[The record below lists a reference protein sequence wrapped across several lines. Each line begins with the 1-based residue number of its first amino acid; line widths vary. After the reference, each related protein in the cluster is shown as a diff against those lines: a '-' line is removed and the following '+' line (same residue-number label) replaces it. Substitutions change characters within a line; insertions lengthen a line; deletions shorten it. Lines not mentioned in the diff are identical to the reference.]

1 MDSIASFQDP
11 YSDVSLFLTRK
22 IKQLSEI
29 NSASK
34 EWSQGLQKRLVERI
48 TPEFEKKFPT
58 HHLGSAVIK
67 KAWEKASRFSLLMH
81 AKKEAIAA
89 NGKLNLYFLI
99 RQNLKTVFTQ
109 KKSGSFH
116 PYLLAQELAVKV
128 GDSLASFDGERPKLY
143 HLSELIWSMLFHVCG
158 GDKKVVSPQDRL
170 ITKWVIDFLMI
181 QPDLSHNDLNQAL
194 NKKLKQFQEHKGTL
208 NSEVVKLSIEW
219 AQKLLPTTAFIHSH
233 TSENIKELCGWVSK
247 QINTS
252 LLIEEQVQDI
262 KTAALKNKIDI
273 SLYDL
278 EILSWSSIAPPAS
291 GPLYEELVL
300 EAKLHLCHHPYEHWK
315 TAITHAA
322 RFMKKASEI
331 TVFGSRSFWKERI
344 ELWSLQGELSLKSVE
359 LPEAPIFHLAK
370 QAKRIGSTTKLRE
383 EYLYRYPSALLGPS
397 FVHQIAEMAKKYAA
411 YHASENSLNTW
422 VKLHADLTPEEL
434 EAKVQET
441 FPLIPYEVLRKQRKR
456 PMAMNGKE
464 SH

>member
-29 NSASK
+29 NSATK

-67 KAWEKASRFSLLMH
+67 RAWEKASRFSLLMH

-99 RQNLKTVFTQ
+99 RQNLKTVLTQ

-128 GDSLASFDGERPKLY
+128 GDSLASFDGERPKLHY
-143 HLSELIWSMLFHVCG
+143 LSELIWSMLFHIHG
-158 GDKKVVSPQDRL
+158 GTKRVLSPQDRL
-170 ITKWVIDFLMI
+170 ITKWVIDCLMI

-194 NKKLKQFQEHKGTL
+194 HKKLKLFQGNRENLH
-208 NSEVVKLSIEW
+208 SEILKLSVDW
-219 AQKLLPTTAFIHSH
+219 AQQLLPTTAFYQNH
-233 TSENIKELCGWVSK
+233 TSEKIQELRGWISK
-247 QINTS
+247 QINGS
-252 LLIEEQVQDI
+252 IPVEEQIQDI
-262 KTAALKNKIDI
+262 KTAALKSKMDI

-278 EILSWSSIAPPAS
+278 EILSWSTAPPPVS
-291 GPLYEELVL
+291 GPLYEELVH
-300 EAKLHLCHHPYEHWK
+300 EARFHLCHHPYEHWK
-315 TAITHAA
+315 TAITQAA
-322 RFMKKASEI
+322 RFMRKASEI

-359 LPEAPIFHLAK
+359 LPDAPIFHLAK
-370 QAKRIGSTTKLRE
+370 QAGSTIKLRE
-383 EYLYRYPSALLGPS
+383 EYLCKYPSALLGPS
-397 FVHQIAEMAKKYAA
+397 FVHQIAEMARKYAS
-411 YHASENSLNTW
+411 YHVDENSFNTW
-422 VKLHADLTPEEL
+422 ARLHGDLTPEEL
-434 EAKVQET
+434 EAKAQET
-441 FPLIPYEVLRKQRKR
+441 FPLIPYEVLRSSRKR
-456 PMAMNGKE
+456 PMAMNGRE